1 MADRFL
7 RMQRRLSATELA
19 DFEATWEKKWPDLR
33 PNVSAIRASES
44 YVPVTFRTFIE
55 SKFGSELIRPRFGE
69 RNVTHTS
76 LREIIL
82 KHLQILRMLQWS
94 YSANRAGLVV
104 ITRSLEGPK
113 GIAES
118 PVRTYWK
125 SVHENSGPGENPQEV
140 HLYLTLIDPR
150 YFDLVPYIL
159 ADGTC
164 FAEAV
169 LICPL
174 SLQYVYS
181 PGRLGADIAAESEIV
196 KFAKMGPFQWI
207 GNKKDQAGIKVKSM
221 KVDWKN
227 YVGKKKDPNFL
238 GSNRTP
244 KLEELEELHWR
255 WEQGW
260 FDRTLTGEQFR
271 GSGAGTH
278 WLRLHNLPESKR
290 YPDSEAEYQEVGHR
304 QLTLVRELCTRFG
317 SSPDELLVLTP
328 SVSETDVPSRREFA
342 FREILPEAR
351 CWQSLPYDL
360 TGRNSPTWAH
370 VFVSEVSLDDARM
383 RQLLRAAADGLAWDV
398 VIFPPTL
405 EWTFHPYDG
414 GNDIV
419 CFDEDFVDEL
429 QVKYKDW
436 LPTHPSGL

>member
-1 MADRFL
+1 
-7 RMQRRLSATELA
+7 MQRRLSATEVA

-33 PNVSAIRASES
+33 PNERAIRASKS
-44 YVPVTFRTFIE
+44 YVPVTFRDYVE
-55 SKFGSELIRPRFGE
+55 SKFGSVLIRPRRGE
-69 RNVTHTS
+69 RTLAHTS
-76 LREIIL
+76 LRETVL

-94 YSANRAGLVV
+94 YSANRKGLVV
-104 ITRSLEGPK
+104 ITRSLQGPE

-118 PVRTYWK
+118 PLRNYWK
-125 SVHENSGPGENPQEV
+125 TVQDNSEPGGNPEEY
-140 HLYLTLIDPR
+140 HLYLSLIDPR

-159 ADGTC
+159 ADGSS
-164 FAEAV
+164 FAEGV

-181 PGRLGADIAAESEIV
+181 PRRFGADIAAESEIR
-196 KFAKMGPFQWI
+196 KYAKVPLTHWLGHKQYQF
-207 GNKKDQAGIKVKSM
+207 GLKVKSL

-227 YVGKKKDPNFL
+227 HRGKKKDPNFL

-244 KLEELEELHWR
+244 KADELEELHWR
-255 WEQGW
+255 WEQSW

-271 GSGAGTH
+271 GSTEETH

-290 YPDSEAEYQEVGHR
+290 YPDTENEYQEIEHR

-317 SSPDELLVLTP
+317 SSPDKLLVITP
-328 SVSETDVPSRREFA
+328 SVSKTEVPARRDFA

-351 CWQSLPYDL
+351 CWQSVPYDL
-360 TGRNSPTWAH
+360 TARKSPTWQH
-370 VFVSEVSLDDARM
+370 IFVSEVSLDDARM
-383 RQLLRAAADGLAWDV
+383 RQLLRAVVDEKAWDV
-398 VIFPPTL
+398 LIFPPTL

-414 GNDIV
+414 GNDLV
-419 CFDEDFVDEL
+419 CSDEDFVEEL

-436 LPTHPSGL
+436 LSIDPSGL

>member
-1 MADRFL
+1 
-7 RMQRRLSATELA
+7 MQRRLSATEVA
-19 DFEATWEKKWPDLR
+19 DFEATWEKKWPELR
-33 PNVSAIRASES
+33 PNERAIRTSKS
-44 YVPVTFRTFIE
+44 YVPVTFRDYVE
-55 SKFGSELIRPRFGE
+55 SKFDSVRIRPRLAE
-69 RNVTHTS
+69 RTLAQTS
-76 LREIIL
+76 LCETVL

-94 YSANRAGLVV
+94 YSANRKGLVV
-104 ITRSLEGPK
+104 ITRSLPGPE

-118 PVRTYWK
+118 PVRAYWK
-125 SVHENSGPGENPQEV
+125 TVQENSELGGVPQEY
-140 HLYLTLIDPR
+140 HLYLSLIDPR
-150 YFDLVPYIL
+150 YFDLIPYIL
-159 ADGTC
+159 ADGSS
-164 FAEAV
+164 FAEGV

-181 PGRLGADIAAESEIV
+181 PGRLGADIAAESEVV
-196 KFAKMGPFQWI
+196 KFAKMGPFEWI
-207 GNKKDQAGIKVKSM
+207 GHKKYQAGIKVKSM

-227 YVGKKKDPNFL
+227 YRGKKKDPNFL

-260 FDRTLTGEQFR
+260 FDRTLAGDQFR
-271 GSGAGTH
+271 GSRAETH
-278 WLRLHNLPESKR
+278 WLRLHSLPESKR
-290 YPDSEAEYQEVGHR
+290 YPDTEAEYQEVGHR

-317 SSPDELLVLTP
+317 SSPGELLVLTP
-328 SVSETDVPSRREFA
+328 SVSGTDVPARREFA

-351 CWQSLPYDL
+351 CWQSIPYDL
-360 TGRNSPTWAH
+360 TGRNSPTWTH
-370 VFVSEVSLDDARM
+370 VFVSEVSLEDARM
-383 RQLLRAAADGLAWDV
+383 RQLLRAAADGPAWDV

-419 CFDEDFVDEL
+419 CSDEDFVDEL

-436 LPTHPSGL
+436 LSTHPSGL